1 MSTESPSELA
11 SHEPVAPGPDADHAS
26 SARRAAVAA
35 FVGGTLE
42 YYDFFLYV
50 SASALVFNELF
61 FPQVDGR
68 LGQVLSMATIGIGY
82 VVRPLAA
89 VVIGHLGDRVSRK
102 KMLLFTLL
110 LMGIST
116 TAIGLLPTAQQI
128 GPAAAVLL
136 VLLRVSQGISA
147 AGESAGAAT
156 MALEHAPE
164 GKRGFYTSF
173 VNTGTV
179 FGVMLSSLAFL
190 LVSLLPREQFLAWG
204 WRLPFLLSIVVA
216 FIGLWIRRTLPE
228 PEVFEQVLEE
238 EEQTRTTWREWPLV
252 VVFRQHWRRVL
263 VGIGIYL
270 VSVVSSI
277 FSAFVLSYGV
287 RSLHIAQPIM
297 LGMNILTAFLGMCF
311 QPIAGRIADRF
322 GRKPVFMLGSVLSAG
337 SIFFLLWSMGTGS
350 IVLMYLG
357 GISLMSISY
366 GLVNALFPLLLGE
379 LFETEVRFSGAA
391 ITSQLALI
399 VTGFA
404 PAIAASIQGS
414 GSQGWLPVATAT
426 AGACLVSAVVTGL
439 FLKETY
445 RTDTARLG
453 REVAAR

>member
-1 MSTESPSELA
+1 M
-11 SHEPVAPGPDADHAS
+11 
-26 SARRAAVAA
+26 
-35 FVGGTLE
+35 
-42 YYDFFLYV
+42 
-50 SASALVFNELF
+50 
-61 FPQVDGR
+61 
-68 LGQVLSMATIGIGY
+68 
-82 VVRPLAA
+82 
-89 VVIGHLGDRVSRK
+89 
-102 KMLLFTLL
+102 
-110 LMGIST
+110 
-116 TAIGLLPTAQQI
+116 
-128 GPAAAVLL
+128 
-136 VLLRVSQGISA
+136 
-147 AGESAGAAT
+147 
-156 MALEHAPE
+156 
-164 GKRGFYTSF
+164 
-173 VNTGTV
+173 
-179 FGVMLSSLAFL
+179 
-190 LVSLLPREQFLAWG
+190 
-204 WRLPFLLSIVVA
+204 
-216 FIGLWIRRTLPE
+216 
-228 PEVFEQVLEE
+228 
-238 EEQTRTTWREWPLV
+238 
-252 VVFRQHWRRVL
+252 
-263 VGIGIYL
+263 
-270 VSVVSSI
+270 
-277 FSAFVLSYGV
+277 LSYGV

-414 GSQGWLPVATAT
+414 GPQGWLPVATAT